1 MVAFTWNAA
10 TDDKT
15 PQKSLTYNLSLKN
28 TTTGKW
34 MYNPMAVIG
43 GANDGWRKVSSLG
56 NVYTNKHWELYNLP
70 AGNYEWS
77 VQAIDANFVGGP
89 FAAAKIFVITSST
102 GLVNVIDG
110 INISSLNGKL
120 FVNNKTGNAMSV
132 SVYSTT
138 GSLVKQMDTIHS
150 VTTSLNK
157 GVYVVKASIGNK
169 TMVQKVVL

>member
-1 MVAFTWNAA
+1 
-10 TDDKT
+10 
-15 PQKSLTYNLSLKN
+15 
-28 TTTGKW
+28 
-34 MYNPMAVIG
+34 MYNPMAVMG

-89 FAAAKIFVITSST
+89 FAAVKTFVITSTT

-110 INISSLNGKL
+110 INIGSLNGKL
-120 FVNNKTGNAMSV
+120 FVNNKTGNAMNV

-138 GSLVKQMDTIHS
+138 GSLVKQMDNITT
-150 VTTSLNK
+150 VATSLNQ
-157 GVYVVKASIGNK
+157 GVYIVKVSIGNK
-169 TMVQKVVL
+169 TRIQKVVL